1 MYEPVVGSRL
11 QQWSGPSSDVLQQGL
26 SKRNTISG
34 KEGVASMAGRC
45 REESVGD
52 EGYELTTEGSR

>member
-11 QQWSGPSSDVLQQGL
+11 QQWSGPSCDVLQQGL
-26 SKRNTISG
+26 SKRNTISN
-34 KEGVASMAGRC
+34 KEGIASMAGRW

-52 EGYELTTEGSR
+52 EG